1 MLVLINTSIGRLIG
15 VIRSIGFA
23 IVVTI
28 IGRFSVIIMRLI
40 VDVLTP
46 HV

>member
-1 MLVLINTSIGRLIG
+1 MLMLINTSIGRLIG
-15 VIRSIGFA
+15 VIRSIDFA

-28 IGRFSVIIMRLI
+28 IVRFSVIIMRLI